1 MTPLRQQM
9 IDAMQVRGLAVRT
22 QQAYVDALARMARHF
37 GCSPAQLDAAQ
48 IEAYMLHLSRERGRS
63 FSTINH
69 VASASRF
76 LFRHVLK
83 REDRGLW
90 MQRSSLAFCLKSL
103 FCPPLQPLPQRRI
116 DARLPPRP
124 LCTKGVQDVAIEAD
138 GGGLLVAAGWAAS
151 ATAVRCFDA
160 GLHFLTAEGRSSS
173 STPSQT
179 QGGPA

>member
-83 REDRGLW
+83 REDRGLERRW
-90 MQRSSLAFCLKSL
+90 RAARRPSPNCSDGKRSPGC
-103 FCPPLQPLPQRRI
+103 C
-116 DARLPPRP
+116 RP
-124 LCTKGVQDVAIEAD
+124 
-138 GGGLLVAAGWAAS
+138 AATRACA
-151 ATAVRCFDA
+151 CC
-160 GLHFLTAEGRSSS
+160 
-173 STPSQT
+173 
-179 QGGPA
+179 

>member
-83 REDRGLW
+83 REDRGLERRP
-90 MQRSSLAFCLKSL
+90 QRGIGQRH
-103 FCPPLQPLPQRRI
+103 QPVAVALGIAHMHPSALVTKGTHQRRI
-116 DARLPPRP
+116 
-124 LCTKGVQDVAIEAD
+124 
-138 GGGLLVAAGWAAS
+138 AA
-151 ATAVRCFDA
+151 
-160 GLHFLTAEGRSSS
+160 
-173 STPSQT
+173 
-179 QGGPA
+179 